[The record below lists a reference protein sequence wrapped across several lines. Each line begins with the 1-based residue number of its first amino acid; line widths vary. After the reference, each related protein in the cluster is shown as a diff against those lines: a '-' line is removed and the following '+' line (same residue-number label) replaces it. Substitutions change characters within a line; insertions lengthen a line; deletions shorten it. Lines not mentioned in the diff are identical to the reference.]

1 MKHVKFI
8 GLSVIGFLFFLMP
21 ITFNGESKIMIS
33 HIVDG
38 VNTYML
44 DSFITLTIIMSWVVF
59 VMTLIF
65 TVYTAKN
72 KTLNDVFKASP
83 LNVTLRVVGSFLYL
97 IVVHQWFKGTVIGD
111 VLIDPNTGGVM
122 AGEEG
127 LLTTLYITFL
137 VGILALPLL
146 THFGVVEFIGTLLGP
161 VVVKVFKVPGYSTID
176 AIASFVGDGTI
187 GIVVTDQQYQR
198 GYYNRREAYIIATS
212 FSIVGIAFAAA
223 VAEELRFGHIFPIF
237 YGAIVVITILLAF
250 ITSRMPL
257 KKFDETYYPGTT
269 PKSVDTPQGVSLFK
283 HSYSLA
289 IKQADQVKLIQVIK
303 EATLNV
309 LNIYVGFLPIIM
321 TVGTLS
327 LIIAEY
333 TAFFS
338 WVSFPFVYLYEW
350 LGYAEATAQMMAPAT
365 LAGFADMY
373 LPTLFITGAT
383 SEASR
388 FFIGVLAFTQLVF
401 LSETGM
407 ILVKTKIGLSFIDII
422 KVFLFRTML
431 SIPLLYLITH
441 LLVWQDIIQF

>member
-1 MKHVKFI
+1 MKHLKFI

-21 ITFNGESKIMIS
+21 ITLNGESKIMIS
-33 HIVDG
+33 HIVDA
-38 VNTYML
+38 VTTHML
-44 DSFITLTIIMSWVVF
+44 DSFITLTIIMSWVVL
-59 VMTLIF
+59 VLTLIF

-72 KTLNDVFKASP
+72 KTLNDIFKASP
-83 LNVTLRVVGSFLYL
+83 LNVTLRVLGSMLYL
-97 IVVHQWFKGTVIGD
+97 MVVHQWLKGTVVGD

-122 AGEEG
+122 AGADG

-161 VVVKVFKVPGYSTID
+161 LVVKVFKVPGYSTID

-223 VAEELRFGHIFPIF
+223 VAEELGFGHIFPIF
-237 YGAIVVITILLAF
+237 YGAIVVITLILAF

-257 KKFDETYYPGTT
+257 KKFNDTYYPGTT
-269 PKSVDTPQGVSLFK
+269 PKTIEIPHDLSLFK
-283 HSYSLA
+283 HSYRLA
-289 IKQADQVKLIQVIK
+289 VKQADQVKLIQVVK
-303 EATLNV
+303 EACLNV

-327 LIIAEY
+327 LVIAEY
-333 TAFFS
+333 TPFFS
-338 WVSFPFVYLYEW
+338 VISFPFVYLYEW
-350 LGYAEATAQMMAPAT
+350 LGYAQSTAEMMAPAT

-373 LPTLFITGAT
+373 LPALFITSST

-407 ILVKTKIGLSFIDII
+407 ILVKTKIGLNFLDII
-422 KVFLFRTML
+422 KVFLFRTLL
-431 SIPLLYLITH
+431 SIPLLYLITQ
-441 LLVWQDIIQF
+441 LLAWQGIIQF

>member
-1 MKHVKFI
+1 MKHLKFI
-8 GLSVIGFLFFLMP
+8 GLSVMGFLFFLMP
-21 ITFNGESKIMIS
+21 VTLNGESKIMIS

-38 VNTYML
+38 VTTYML
-44 DSFITLTIIMSWVVF
+44 DGFITLTMIMSWAVF

-65 TVYTAKN
+65 TVYTSKSN
-72 KTLNDVFKASP
+72 TLNDVFKASP
-83 LNVTLRVVGSFLYL
+83 LNAILRVVGSLLYL
-97 IVVHQWFKGTVIGD
+97 MVVHQWFKGNIIAD
-111 VLIDPNTGGVM
+111 LFIDSNTGGVM

-161 VVVKVFKVPGYSTID
+161 VVVKLFKVPGYSTID

-223 VAEELRFGHIFPIF
+223 VAEELRFGHIFPFF
-237 YGAIVVITILLAF
+237 YGSIVVITLLLAF

-257 KKFDETYYPGTT
+257 KKFTETYYAGTT
-269 PKSVDTPQGVSLFK
+269 PKSVAIPNDISLLK
-283 HSYSLA
+283 HSYTLA
-289 IKQADQVKLIQVIK
+289 IKQADQVKLRQVLK
-303 EATLNV
+303 EALLNV

-321 TVGTLS
+321 TVGTMS
-327 LIIAEY
+327 LVIAEY
-333 TAFFS
+333 TPFFS
-338 WVSFPFVYLYEW
+338 LISFPFIYLYEW
-350 LGYAEATAQMMAPAT
+350 LGYAPSIAEMMAPAS

-373 LPTLFITGAT
+373 LPALFITGAT

-407 ILVKTKIGLSFIDII
+407 ILVKTKIGLNFIDII
-422 KVFLFRTML
+422 KVFLFRTLL
-431 SIPLLYLITH
+431 SIPILYLITH
-441 LLVWQDIIQF
+441 FLAWQGIIQF